1 MAQSRRLNDY
11 VSNAMESF
19 VGELDN
25 VLKAHLN
32 EIEDP
37 DAAKNLKKVVRSWFS
52 DMANLLNE
60 KLLQMRH
67 ELMQGYDWNGLNLTS
82 LNRANE
88 MMEELYQLWRG
99 RLESLNESSWTRFMP
114 LRLKNTLVLLVGISV
129 KNLITCRIHYVLNSP
144 LFLGTSLW
152 LLESRVTTLQ
162 NLRIS
167 MPVTWTVYTL
177 GMWILRLTLML
188 SVLPRKV
195 NWSPWH
201 PWDGVCS

>member
-1 MAQSRRLNDY
+1 VVLLERHHRWFAQSRGALRSKEENALTDIVLPLQDFFAVFDGAEQKIERY

-52 DMANLLNE
+52 DMSDLLNE

-88 MMEELYQLWRG
+88 MMEELYQL
-99 RLESLNESSWTRFMP
+99 LERKAGEFERIFMDALHAASLEEHV
-114 LRLKNTLVLLVGISV
+114 VLLVAF
-129 KNLITCRIHYVLNSP
+129 P
-144 LFLGTSLW
+144 
-152 LLESRVTTLQ
+152 
-162 NLRIS
+162 
-167 MPVTWTVYTL
+167 
-177 GMWILRLTLML
+177 
-188 SVLPRKV
+188 
-195 NWSPWH
+195 
-201 PWDGVCS
+201 